1 MTSIFALITVLMT
14 FFALPAQAAEI
25 RLFVTGASKVVVT
38 ELAEEFARK
47 AGHKVIITADTAGGV
62 AKRVEAGEAFEVA
75 VATRGVVDSL
85 IGKGKLAAGSR
96 GDIAST
102 SVGVA
107 IKEGAAKPDIS
118 TLAAFRQTLLNAK
131 TIAYVDPAS
140 GGTSGIY
147 IASVIEKMGLTE
159 ALKPKLRLLS
169 GGFVAELVAKGEAEI
184 AIHQISEILPVKG
197 VTMIGE
203 IPADIQS
210 VTTYSGGL
218 APQASDAAKALLAYI
233 TGPEAA
239 PVVAKAGMTKPKN

>member
-1 MTSIFALITVLMT
+1 MPLIFALFTTLLT
-14 FFALPAQAAEI
+14 LFTLPAEAADI
-25 RLFVTGASKVVVT
+25 RLLVTGASKVVVT
-38 ELAEEFARK
+38 ELAEDFARK

-62 AKRVEAGEAFEVA
+62 AKRVESGEAFEIGVT
-75 VATRGVVDSL
+75 TRGVIDSL
-85 IGKGKLAAGSR
+85 IGKGKLAVGSR

-147 IASVIEKMGLTE
+147 IASVIEKMGLTDT
-159 ALKPKLRLLS
+159 LKPKLRLLS

-203 IPADIQS
+203 IPAEIQI

-233 TGPEAA
+233 TGRRLHPSWPRRE
-239 PVVAKAGMTKPKN
+239 